1 MTCGTCGAG
10 LDPSNLACPFCKAPT
25 PFAQQQNAQ
34 GERERQA
41 REAAELVARQ
51 RNDVFARANAQTELD
66 RLAHQS
72 VVWSGIGILFCF
84 LPIPALVALILVY
97 RARLLAREKG
107 FVFPTQATIGLVLGV
122 MTLLTSGGFYVF
134 AGVLAVQKQQAI
146 HALEQATAAK
156 ASETTLD
163 HDTACALV
171 QMHLLE
177 HGYGHGDSVTDVK
190 CDGAL
195 DQQGEV
201 ATLHDVTF
209 DVSTSFHTAN
219 ATLRRG
225 ARWVVERV
233 ADSSTAGTSAA
244 PAAHPVAPAPAS
256 PAAKPQTSAHPAPHA
271 PAPSSKPH

>member
-1 MTCGTCGAG
+1 
-10 LDPSNLACPFCKAPT
+10 
-25 PFAQQQNAQ
+25 
-34 GERERQA
+34 
-41 REAAELVARQ
+41 
-51 RNDVFARANAQTELD
+51 
-66 RLAHQS
+66 
-72 VVWSGIGILFCF
+72 